1 MFIRR
6 TQQIKKNILNII
18 EKKKSQASS
27 VLTQID
33 LSGVEMKSIADRV
46 WGKPNAKNIHTL
58 FFQDSKGQIHR
69 FDRPIL
75 GGD

>member
-1 MFIRR
+1 
-6 TQQIKKNILNII
+6 
-18 EKKKSQASS
+18 
-27 VLTQID
+27 
-33 LSGVEMKSIADRV
+33 MKSIADRV